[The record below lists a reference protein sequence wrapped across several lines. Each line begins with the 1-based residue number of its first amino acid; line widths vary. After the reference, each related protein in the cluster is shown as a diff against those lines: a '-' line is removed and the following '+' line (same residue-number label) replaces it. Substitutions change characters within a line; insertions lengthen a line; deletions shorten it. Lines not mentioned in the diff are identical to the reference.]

1 MLDTIYT
8 YLMDHLLVP
17 AAVILA
23 LVLIRPIINR
33 LLRKKDMNSHLGNW
47 IVLYAFLIFFLSYYQ
62 NSNWLFYDFIT
73 LGSIGINLNLLIVSF
88 LIITMAF
95 HISKIFTRQF
105 LPSVYKRYQLD
116 KGIQFTFN
124 RLFHYVIMIVAIL
137 MTASAVGIQ
146 LSALTVFAG
155 VLGVGVGFGLQNI
168 TSNFISGI
176 ILLFERPIKIGDRVI
191 VEDIIGDVE
200 QINMRATII
209 RSVNNEHIIVP
220 NSYFLEEHV
229 INRSFGS
236 PFMRLVAPVGVSY
249 DSDPD
254 QVRDLLLK
262 VAYDEAKENPSV
274 LLEPKP
280 YVHFVGFGDSS
291 LDFEIFVWVSD
302 PRDLIKVKT
311 NINFRI
317 FRIFK
322 ENGIEIPFP
331 QQDLHLRSVDRELLE
346 NHLFRNE
353 SQQ

>member
-1 MLDTIYT
+1 MLDSIYII
-8 YLMDHLLVP
+8 LRDHLLIP
-17 AAVILA
+17 AIVILA
-23 LVLIRPIINR
+23 LFFTRPLINKY
-33 LLRKKDMNSHLGNW
+33 LRKNETYSQLGNW
-47 IVLYAFLIFFLSYYQ
+47 IILYAFLIFFLSYYQ
-62 NSNWLFYDFIT
+62 NSTWLFYPFISF
-73 LGSIGINLNLLIVSF
+73 GSVGINLNLLIVSF

-95 HISKIFTRQF
+95 HISKVFTKQF
-105 LPSVYKRYQLD
+105 LPGVYSRYQLD
-116 KGIQFTFN
+116 RGIQFTFN
-124 RLFHYVIMIVAIL
+124 RLFHYVIMIIAIF
-137 MTASAVGIQ
+137 MTASVVGIQ

-254 QVRDLLLK
+254 KVKELLLQ
-262 VAYDEAKENPSV
+262 VAYDEAKENPAV

-280 YVHFVGFGDSS
+280 YIHFVGFGDSS

-311 NINFRI
+311 NINFKI

-322 ENGIEIPFP
+322 ENNIEIPYP
-331 QQDLHLRSVDRELLE
+331 QQDLHLRSVDKDLLKKQFSKSE
-346 NHLFRNE
+346 N
-353 SQQ
+353 

>member
-1 MLDTIYT
+1 MLDSIYT

-17 AAVILA
+17 FIVVIA
-23 LVLIRPIINR
+23 LVFFRPIINR
-33 LLRKKDMNSHLGNW
+33 ILRRKDVNSQLGNW

-62 NSNWLFYDFIT
+62 NSNWLFYPFIS
-73 LGSIGINLNLLIVSF
+73 LGTIGINLNLLIVSF

-95 HISKIFTRQF
+95 HISKVFTKQF
-105 LPSVYKRYQLD
+105 LPNVYTRYHLD
-116 KGIQFTFN
+116 RGIQFTFN
-124 RLFHYVIMIVAIL
+124 RLFHYVIMIAAIL
-137 MTASAVGIQ
+137 MTASVVGIQ

-155 VLGVGVGFGLQNI
+155 VLGVGIGFGLQNI

-191 VEDIIGDVE
+191 VEDIVGDVE

-254 QVRDLLLK
+254 QVRDLLLQ
-262 VAYDEAKENPSV
+262 VAHEEAEDNPSV

-322 ENGIEIPFP
+322 DNNIEIPFP

-346 NHLFRNE
+346 KQFYKDE
-353 SQQ
+353 S